1 MKEHVEKTMARTQ
14 HLEQELQKKE
24 AMIAHF
30 ERRVKSETARANDA
44 AENANSLRNDRDRAW
59 YLMIILTAIFC
70 IVYSG
75 AFADSTLD
83 PGGNIGGFCTQR
95 NMQGH
100 AGINLS
106 NPYTQHVNSRQ
117 AQNVSGVHGDTVLHR
132 TQKSWDDGRKPTIPI
147 TDDERAISYES
158 AGRHE
163 VSSEEPSQHK
173 EEGQNTQQQLGLLLA
188 EISVLQQEHAAD
200 RELIEM
206 LKAHSVERAQE
217 MKQQSMRVA
226 AFMQAAQS
234 EYQDRE
240 KFESVNAQKN
250 AQSEQLGHSDMHTG
264 MPTAAGM
271 KSKSTVMTFSS
282 FKSGKN
288 NRDAQRGNAAVSAKS
303 NANARGSAAAGTCN
317 HEIAGSYYRC
327 LTGMT
332 CKVAAEQ
339 RGDHG
344 DTVARKMMLRN
355 QHELNTL
362 QHLTITM

>member
-1 MKEHVEKTMARTQ
+1 MVCTKTQ
-14 HLEQELQKKE
+14 
-24 AMIAHF
+24 
-30 ERRVKSETARANDA
+30 
-44 AENANSLRNDRDRAW
+44 
-59 YLMIILTAIFC
+59 
-70 IVYSG
+70 
-75 AFADSTLD
+75 
-83 PGGNIGGFCTQR
+83 
-95 NMQGH
+95 
-100 AGINLS
+100 LS
-106 NPYTQHVNSRQ
+106 
-117 AQNVSGVHGDTVLHR
+117 HR
-132 TQKSWDDGRKPTIPI
+132 LQKSWDDGRKPTIPI
-147 TDDERAISYES
+147 TDDEHAISYES
-158 AGRHE
+158 AGTHE

-240 KFESVNAQKN
+240 KSESVNAQKH

-264 MPTAAGM
+264 MPAAAGM
-271 KSKSTVMTFSS
+271 KSKSTVMTLSS
-282 FKSGKN
+282 FKIGKN
-288 NRDAQRGNAAVSAKS
+288 NRRTQRVNTVVSAKS

-332 CKVAAEQ
+332 RKVAAEQ

-344 DTVARKMMLRN
+344 AAEQRGDHGDTKKNDATESRRTEYSAAPHDHNVMNWGVMLMGGHGSDPVPSWKQAFPYTPLARKHAKSASEQELRKMIRARFDKALGTSR
-355 QHELNTL
+355 QLLTL
-362 QHLTITM
+362 VSTLTTDTWSSDKFRRTVDTSWVCIAAWMIR